1 MLEEDY
7 LSRFTAQ
14 YSKLQD
20 SIRLSNGYKL
30 KIEKL
35 NEHIKHQELTIQK
48 QSEEKDSL
56 NKYIGDL

>member
-35 NEHIKHQELTIQK
+35 NEN
-48 QSEEKDSL
+48 L
-56 NKYIGDL
+56 NH